1 MDNHLEDILFHQYIR
16 IALVSVTIS
25 ITFLAYF
32 DKTLEH
38 KGQVLRKF
46 YFFFSKQMKIQ
57 IVQYETRN
65 H

>member
-32 DKTLEH
+32 DKTRAKRASSEEILF
-38 KGQVLRKF
+38 L
-46 YFFFSKQMKIQ
+46 FFKANENTNCS
-57 IVQYETRN
+57 V
-65 H
+65 